1 MGSSHVLNALTKEF
15 WILKGKSAVK
25 KALGLCY
32 VCKYW
37 KAAAGKQQMSPLSA
51 HRVTRN
57 PLFAACGTDLM
68 GPLYVKI
75 GSNVKGYVC
84 IFNCFAKQAVH
95 FEIVQ
100 SLEAS
105 AFIQAFRR
113 FCNRRAARVRHVY
126 SDNGGNFVLANEELN
141 EVIRVW
147 NSKKFQDTMLQE
159 RIAWHFSP
167 PWHRIITVSQNGIS
181 EVFTRFC
188 EPFPESQLWMSLIY

>member
-75 GSNVKGYVC
+75 GSNVKGYEAMCAFSTASQSRLC
-84 IFNCFAKQAVH
+84 ISKSCSRLKQAPSFRH
-95 FEIVQ
+95 FDGFVTDELLESVTFTLTMEEIS
-100 SLEAS
+100 SLPTK
-105 AFIQAFRR
+105 
-113 FCNRRAARVRHVY
+113 N
-126 SDNGGNFVLANEELN
+126 
-141 EVIRVW
+141 
-147 NSKKFQDTMLQE
+147 
-159 RIAWHFSP
+159 
-167 PWHRIITVSQNGIS
+167 
-181 EVFTRFC
+181 
-188 EPFPESQLWMSLIY
+188 